1 MVVRSPCRSRHALTR
16 QASLD
21 GCAVGGPAGAAAARR
36 SAIGT
41 TIRSRL
47 ARVARST
54 AQLLLPIAL
63 VALCAG
69 PARAQGSPPPWH
81 QGVSE
86 ERKQRA
92 QALFEEARELH
103 RRVMLAEART
113 KYEEA
118 LASWEHPELRLYL
131 GRVLASMG
139 LPLLAYESLSLSL
152 RWGPGWLAPELEQQ
166 ARAAMRS
173 LVEREIAA
181 VEIQCDEPGAAVLL
195 DGKPWFVAPGT
206 GRRMVM
212 PGEHVVVARKNG
224 YFTVVRP
231 ILVSAGKEA
240 SGRLALGVD
249 AVVTR
254 QRWPA
259 WVPWAT
265 IGAGAA
271 LGVVGGGLM
280 WHSGTSHRS
289 TDARLQKECVPSCA
303 PSDSDEYGASVL
315 ENQLGIG
322 ALIAGGATVVTGTV
336 LLFLNRPQSYRTE
349 DPGGVKLELR
359 PAASLGGAGLSA
371 RLVF

>member
-1 MVVRSPCRSRHALTR
+1 MRSSCRLRHSLTR
-16 QASLD
+16 PTSLD
-21 GCAVGGPAGAAAARR
+21 GCAVGGPADDAVARHP
-36 SAIGT
+36 AIGT
-41 TIRSRL
+41 TIRRRL
-47 ARVARST
+47 ARVALST
-54 AQLLLPIAL
+54 ARLLLPIAL
-63 VALCAG
+63 VTLCAG

-118 LASWEHPELRLYL
+118 LASWEHPELRIYL
-131 GRVLASMG
+131 GRALASMG
-139 LPLLAYESLSLSL
+139 LPLLAYESLSLAL
-152 RWGPGWLAPELEQQ
+152 RWGPGWLAPEIEQQ

-173 LVEREIAA
+173 LVERELAA
-181 VEIQCDEPGAAVLL
+181 VEIRCDEPGAAVLL

-212 PGEHVVVARKNG
+212 PGEHVVVARKSG

-231 ILVSAGKEA
+231 ILVYAGKEA
-240 SGRLALGVD
+240 SGRLALSVD

-271 LGVVGGGLM
+271 LGAVGSGLL
-280 WHSGTSHRS
+280 WHSGKSHEA
-289 TDARLQKECVPSCA
+289 TDKRVQRECVPSCP
-303 PSDSDEYGASVL
+303 PSGSDMYGGSVL

-336 LLFLNRPQSYRTE
+336 LLFVNRPQSYRTE
-349 DPGGVKLELR
+349 DRGGVKLELR
-359 PAASLGGAGLSA
+359 PAASVGAAGLSA